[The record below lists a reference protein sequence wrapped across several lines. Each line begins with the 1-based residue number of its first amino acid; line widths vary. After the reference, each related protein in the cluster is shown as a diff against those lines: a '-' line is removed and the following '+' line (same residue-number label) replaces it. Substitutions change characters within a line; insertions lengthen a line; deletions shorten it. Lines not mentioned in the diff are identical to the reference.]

1 MLDVLATANWERPI
15 YVNNTSLAQFNIDL
29 TPFVVQE
36 GNAYRILPVVNP
48 DPNVELVNTEV
59 AFENMTKKFQY
70 RGLDDS
76 TVYYT
81 QDYRSF
87 VQNHRSSLNSLAEAL
102 IAEGDKAKA
111 REVLLTSLNKMPD
124 HGIRYDFTNA
134 RMVEL
139 LLEVGEK
146 EKAIEIVNT
155 MTPRLDEMSGYYIS
169 RGEYGRELQINLYM
183 LGELQRVLYAFGEA
197 DLAKKIEDA
206 YTKHGEAFQN
216 RGGFN
221 R

>member
-1 MLDVLATANWERPI
+1 
-15 YVNNTSLAQFNIDL
+15 
-29 TPFVVQE
+29 
-36 GNAYRILPVVNP
+36 
-48 DPNVELVNTEV
+48 
-59 AFENMTKKFQY
+59 MTKKFQY